1 MLDIQQKYYGIWSY
15 KTSGF
20 LVNPKNT
27 SMYTFRTDE
36 SAASKM
42 NQLNLDG
49 RYEVRLIN
57 TPHLPNQDY
66 VHPLM
71 ETKCL

>member
-15 KTSGF
+15 KESSF

-27 SMYTFRTDE
+27 NMYTFRTDE
-36 SAASKM
+36 SAALKM
-42 NQLNLDG
+42 NELNLDG

-57 TPHLPNQDY
+57 APHLPNQDY
-66 VHPLM
+66 VHPQL